1 MCRLGS
7 GILLVAFFLRAWGLH
22 AVTYREVLAEALRY
36 SPRLRMLRE
45 EIYIR
50 DALYHRSL
58 SSFWPS
64 LSLNARMER
73 FENLLPSSGVV
84 TAGGEVIG
92 GQPDEWRNS
101 FYLSAEYRLSS
112 FYKNWPEKEY
122 YRHLREEAA
131 CRHEA
136 EVRRLLRRVTRAYG
150 AVVETRIKLEYA
162 EKILARLKE
171 IARLEEELYRKG
183 ELAREEVIR
192 TRAEIEAHLR
202 ETERLRSELA
212 RELSTLSRYTG
223 KSFGPEEDFESLRP
237 EMEPKGKP
245 APELSPEYL
254 AERARL
260 LALRESRKA
269 AERERLPDLT
279 AYARYDL
286 YGASTRSMGEALDET
301 RATAFTF
308 GVFLSLPL
316 FDGGYR
322 KWERVRAFHEL
333 KRQREALRL
342 AELEKTR
349 EIRDLR
355 LRYESTRRSLRSY
368 ENLLQHYRKLH
379 RIAVSARKLGGG
391 SEIDVLRL
399 ERDLLSV
406 ERDLRVTR
414 NTLALLEK
422 LLLLETDPGGL
433 VDVPH
438 GKWTCKP

>member
-22 AVTYREVLAEALRY
+22 AVTYREVLAEALRH

-64 LSLNARMER
+64 LSVNARMER
-73 FENLLPSSGVV
+73 FENLLPFSGVV

-92 GQPDEWRNS
+92 GQPDEWRTS

-223 KSFGPEEDFESLRP
+223 KSFGPEEDFEPLRP

-286 YGASTRSMGEALDET
+286 YGASIRSMGEALDET

-322 KWERVRAFHEL
+322 KWERVRALHEL
-333 KRQREALRL
+333 RQREALRL